1 MTMVVAMVVAAAEAG
16 TWTVATA
23 AATGNKRCPA
33 VAEATIAVQ
42 ATLVA
47 APEVPAKVPTTSSGG
62 RSKTLAVSGSQT
74 KVPSSNPWAAMLPG
88 YKTSEGKSQKRQGSH
103 LFSHLFSI
111 LSVTY
116 SLWQSKVLMT

>member
-1 MTMVVAMVVAAAEAG
+1 MTMVVAMVMAAEEAD

-23 AATGNKRCPA
+23 RGNKRCPA

-47 APEVPAKVPTTSSGG
+47 APEVPAKVPMTSSGG

-74 KVPSSNPWAAMLPG
+74 KVPWSNPWAAMLPG
-88 YKTSEGKSQKRQGSH
+88 YKTREGKSQKRQGSH
-103 LFSHLFSI
+103 LFFSTFSLFSPWP
-111 LSVTY
+111 TR
-116 SLWQSKVLMT
+116 